1 MSTRPKILFLKAP
14 AAAAAAGVEVD
25 DAMTGFEDLNL
36 TGYFS
41 ATGEG
46 GTISVSQTYKKYG
59 LNSVRILTTTAAMYA
74 YLRRGPFSVNTT
86 FRRGVHRLQAY
97 VYIVT
102 YYGTTANDGQDVYSR
117 NDANAKNV
125 LYFALRATGVY
136 FFYNGTALPGQIAS
150 ALSTG
155 TWHKLLA
162 EFDYDT
168 TLVKCWI
175 DDVLIGSWTPT
186 GTLYAPDYFY
196 FGDVSAT
203 ILRGD
208 FYWDTCMIGRKA

>member
-14 AAAAAAGVEVD
+14 AAAASGVEVD
-25 DAMTGFEDLNL
+25 DATTGFEDTLL
-36 TGYFS
+36 TNYYQ
-41 ATGEG
+41 ATGGG
-46 GTISVSQTYKKYG
+46 GTNSVSQTYKKYG
-59 LNSVRILTTTAAMYA
+59 LNSARTLTTTAAMYA
-74 YLRRGPFSVNTT
+74 YLRRGPFQLIA
-86 FRRGVHRLQAY
+86 GVQRLQAY

-117 NDANAKNV
+117 STTYNFNV

-162 EFDYDT
+162 EFDYAT
-168 TLVKCWI
+168 PLVKCWI

-186 GTLYAPDYFY
+186 GTLYSPDYFY
-196 FGDVSAT
+196 FGDVSST

-208 FYWDTCMIGRKA
+208 FYWDACMIGRKA